1 MKKLIG
7 VIGGMG
13 PMATSRYMELL
24 IMMTDAEKDQDHL
37 DMIIYNIASV
47 PDRTEYIL
55 DNEKKSPLPQIIDI
69 RDRLVRDGAELI
81 TMPCVT
87 AHYFSDEINNGLSAR
102 FLSMPKESAAYL
114 RQQGVK
120 RAGIMA
126 TDGTVRSELFQ
137 KALEKEGIASVV
149 PDETG
154 QSDVMHLIY
163 DNIKSGIPAEMDRF
177 YNVADKL
184 KKDGAD
190 VIILGCTEL
199 SLIKRDEDVKDGV
212 IDAME
217 VLAGSTITEAG
228 ARLKNEYN
236 QLITGR

>member
-47 PDRTEYIL
+47 PDRTEHIL
-55 DNEKKSPLPQIIDI
+55 DNKKESPLPKIISI
-69 RDRLVRDGAELI
+69 RDRLIEGGAQII

-87 AHYFSDEINNGLSAR
+87 AHFFADDIKSGIGAR
-102 FLSMPKESAAYL
+102 FISMPDECAAYL
-114 RQQGVK
+114 IREGVK
-120 RAGIMA
+120 KAGIMA
-126 TDGTVRSELFQ
+126 TDGTVSSGLFQ
-137 KALEKEGIASVV
+137 KALEKEGIKAVL
-149 PDETG
+149 PDENG
-154 QSDVMHLIY
+154 QKDVMHLIY
-163 DNIKSGIPAEMDRF
+163 DNIKSGIAPEMDRF
-177 YNVADKL
+177 YSVTEEL
-184 KKDGAD
+184 KREGAE

-199 SLIKRDEDVKDGV
+199 SLIKRSEDVKDGV

-217 VLAGSTITEAG
+217 VLAKCTIEEAG
-228 ARLKNEYN
+228 ARLNKEYD